1 MSDDERKAEVARQMA
16 TIETHGETAKIE
28 ISFKHGKLVAATLI
42 KPLLT

>member
-1 MSDDERKAEVARQMA
+1 MSDEQRKAEVARQMA
-16 TIETHGETAKIE
+16 VIEEQGVTAKIE